1 MKRKKVFVANF
12 VYASVVVVVVVVEAT
27 AMKSV
32 SIDGVSIQ
40 ALTCLFHFSAAT
52 CYQ

>member
-12 VYASVVVVVVVVEAT
+12 VYALVVVVVEAT

-32 SIDGVSIQ
+32 SIDGV
-40 ALTCLFHFSAAT
+40 
-52 CYQ
+52 